1 MTMDLISPRSRP
13 PVGIVQRMAQEREPC
28 PPAGIVQRMAQERDS
43 RPPLGAESACQE
55 ASANHRLLKAARRAK
70 MNKSS
75 GIANTGSIIPP
86 TSKGYGIS
94 PSPSNGYGIRPWT
107 KPEPRKNGASL
118 DAAQNHQVTNIP
130 SREINPDRTA
140 TEITAVNNSSDS
152 KNDSYHIGLHSL
164 LSADDSVESTSNY
177 PDTELE
183 KKFAEAFD
191 ITLRTN
197 PGILPGAPAVIAS
210 IKDSLLKLQKRRSQK
225 ETEMRMQLE
234 KVKNEKDQLEAQLRT
249 EMGKDALRRN
259 ELAKELAARTEEKD
273 LLEDALKKQI
283 DAIEAIKRELSSK
296 MTDVA
301 KEKDDLTKHLSYLS
315 KSRKELECVLET
327 ETALAEKDRDAL
339 QKVLAERKKLQKQ
352 KMENNELESKIEQ
365 LAQAASKERKALQA
379 EVAELKKFED
389 HISQLKKQNHE
400 AQNEFELEKKHLKE
414 IADTMQ
420 TKKMMLMESLRDLEA
435 QFKEEIDELQGKI
448 QRARMMHEEEMES
461 IVKDRVMSY
470 LRAGTRDETENM
482 LVGRGEAAKDMGS
495 QDSSSFRE
503 SHLDIESIVRERV
516 EAELNKKMEAE
527 RAEAESKKKMEAER
541 AEAESKKKM
550 EAERFEAEL
559 KLKKKME
566 AEKMEAE
573 RAEITELR
581 KKTEAER
588 FEAEVKMKLE
598 AERAEIAELKKK
610 MKAGRFEAELKKKM
624 DAESFEADLK
634 MKRGAAEK
642 RETDSNLLN
651 EMRRVESRN
660 RLRES
665 IRTPRTPDRECQHH
679 NEDDGIRMELRRLR
693 EEIKMSQQP
702 TPVFERVVERV
713 VERDDLLERPRRNVR
728 FVTPGNRTI
737 LSAHSHEALAEDR
750 RDDIQRMHGATGLF
764 VSPGGQSTYSREAED
779 IDIRRNRIFLRK
791 PGNDRICSLQKPED
805 IHHHHS
811 RPGSGRY
818 NGDCDNYRDDVAEGM
833 HRATPPRRRESNYYS
848 RYI

>member
-1 MTMDLISPRSRP
+1 MIIGQRFLSPPPTDHSQLSIASSPGYVERIEYARVTIDAKNKNCHANNWFTMNENAAFANQSEQANNVPTHVNQFDFSVPFSGKKMTAGAAGRCESEYKRDNSSTSQCTTKNETIIVTPTIPSLSSVDSGADSGGSR
-13 PVGIVQRMAQEREPC
+13 R
-28 PPAGIVQRMAQERDS
+28 
-43 RPPLGAESACQE
+43 
-55 ASANHRLLKAARRAK
+55 ANH
-70 MNKSS
+70 
-75 GIANTGSIIPP
+75 
-86 TSKGYGIS
+86 
-94 PSPSNGYGIRPWT
+94 
-107 KPEPRKNGASL
+107 
-118 DAAQNHQVTNIP
+118 H
-130 SREINPDRTA
+130 
-140 TEITAVNNSSDS
+140 EIT
-152 KNDSYHIGLHSL
+152 
-164 LSADDSVESTSNY
+164 E
-177 PDTELE
+177 TELYR
-183 KKFAEAFD
+183 KFEEAFD
-191 ITLRTN
+191 ITLRNN
-197 PGILPGAPAVIAS
+197 PRLLPGAPAVFDS
-210 IKDSLLKLQKRRSQK
+210 IKSALFEVQKDKARR
-225 ETEMRMQLE
+225 EIEMRRKLDDA
-234 KVKNEKDQLEAQLRT
+234 KNEKDQLEAQLRK
-249 EMGKDALRRN
+249 EMGAIAWRRNDLTKELETAKAGKDIHLDALH
-259 ELAKELAARTEEKD
+259 
-273 LLEDALKKQI
+273 KQI

-389 HISQLKKQNHE
+389 HISQLRKQNDE
-400 AQNEFELEKKHLKE
+400 ANEELELEKNHLKE
-414 IADTMQ
+414 SADTMH

-566 AEKMEAE
+566 AEKMEAERAEMKKKMEAE